1 MSQALL
7 AADAG
12 SVVTWGNAEFGAD
25 SSAMQTQLKNVQ
37 QIQASDG
44 AFAAILDA
52 EGSVDSP
59 GMLLLRSYGCLFLVL
74 IGLVRNSLGGE
85 PFRYSKIS
93 KLQEPR
99 PAAHKICILSL
110 SFGRLRGVW
119 WTSDLEAHGEPRR
132 ARTSQ
137 ASKEDQGLDLSPLL
151 RGLGAS
157 RLQCERRGSLF
168 WSFYTAIHGSVC
180 MRPHMKPSRPIQ
192 KLTQPLSGF
201 EAQDWQIHDS
211 STRVQGFEVA
221 FGNG

>member
-1 MSQALL
+1 MAKSSAFASTFFCRDRSKRAIEISSFHKEATQARLCSEL
-7 AADAG
+7 IRLQHVAG
-12 SVVTWGNAEFGAD
+12 TSGGRCWIRRDLGNAEFGAD

-74 IGLVRNSLGGE
+74 IGLVRNSLGGG

-119 WTSDLEAHGEPRR
+119 CFFT
-132 ARTSQ
+132 
-137 ASKEDQGLDLSPLL
+137 
-151 RGLGAS
+151 
-157 RLQCERRGSLF
+157 RRGVSPKALF
-168 WSFYTAIHGSVC
+168 GWSVQENAAWNKAKVH
-180 MRPHMKPSRPIQ
+180 PSR
-192 KLTQPLSGF
+192 
-201 EAQDWQIHDS
+201 
-211 STRVQGFEVA
+211 QG
-221 FGNG
+221 